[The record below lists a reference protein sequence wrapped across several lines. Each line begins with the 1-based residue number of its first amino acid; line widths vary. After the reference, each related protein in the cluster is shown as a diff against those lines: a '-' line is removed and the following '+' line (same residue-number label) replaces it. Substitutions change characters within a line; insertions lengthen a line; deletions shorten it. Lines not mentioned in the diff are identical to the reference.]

1 MSIDFPSA
9 SMRAAGGD
17 LAIQVSPLGLID
29 ISEEEFLPSKFTVPG
44 SLGTLTI
51 GRSIWAITGC
61 TGKMRVNRN

>member
-29 ISEEEFLPSKFTVPG
+29 ISEEEFEVHGPRV
-44 SLGTLTI
+44 I
-51 GRSIWAITGC
+51 RYANNWAFYL
-61 TGKMRVNRN
+61 

>member
-29 ISEEEFLPSKFTVPG
+29 ISEEEFEVHGPRVIRYANNWAFY
-44 SLGTLTI
+44 LGHH
-51 GRSIWAITGC
+51 
-61 TGKMRVNRN
+61 